1 MLNSLPV
8 ASYKCILCYYT
19 NETSQIQVARI
30 SNIPGWYFERVVF
43 PRQRILFE
51 APEEALMEIYTYMMA
66 TAVLSRLHCKRLQ
79 VDYNDRP

>member
-1 MLNSLPV
+1 MHHLAHIIVVKMLNSLPV

-19 NETSQIQVARI
+19 NETSQI
-30 SNIPGWYFERVVF
+30 
-43 PRQRILFE
+43 RILFE